1 MATFPSF
8 DVTLAD
14 DSVVRVDIW
23 PADIYWL
30 EDHIGKAV
38 TDDLG
43 FREVLTLTWLAM
55 KRTKQIDSA
64 TPIEEY
70 VNTVKDFD
78 KVADNRR
85 DPTSESLSTT

>member
-14 DSVVRVDIW
+14 DTVQRVDIW

-30 EDHIGKAV
+30 EERIGKAV

-43 FREVLTLTWLAM
+43 FREVLTLTWLAL
-55 KRTKQIDSA
+55 KRTGRIDTA
-64 TPIEEY
+64 TPLEDY

-78 KVADNRR
+78 KVADERP
-85 DPTSESLSTT
+85 DPTSESPSTT